1 MVVEC
6 SSCLLRPTLAS
17 GHLTNLIMNTS
28 EIAILMCTYNGER
41 FLGDQLSSFIKQ
53 RHANWK
59 LWISDDGS
67 TDGTLAILE
76 KFAMLYPN
84 RVASIFRGPSQDH
97 AANFL
102 SLVSRA
108 EIQADYF
115 AFSDQ
120 DDIWHDDKL
129 ERALN
134 ILDVENVDN
143 PLLYCGRTRIVD
155 EQNQEMALSRLFS
168 RKPSFANALVQSIG
182 GGNTMVFNNRT
193 RELLRIAGPNLAV
206 THDWWAYIVVSGCG
220 GFVFY
225 DREPSLRYRQ
235 HSSNVIG
242 VNSSWSGRIARFRML
257 LNGRFR
263 DWNDA
268 NIEALQPLL
277 DYLTPAN
284 RRMLQEF
291 QSARDESLIRRLLKL
306 KKCGIYRQTL
316 FGNLSLLGAAILR
329 KI

>member
-1 MVVEC
+1 M
-6 SSCLLRPTLAS
+6 A
-17 GHLTNLIMNTS
+17 NA

-41 FLGDQLSSFIKQ
+41 FLSEQLASFVWQ
-53 RHANWK
+53 SHGNWK

-67 TDGTLAILE
+67 SDRTLKIAE
-76 KFAMLYPN
+76 EFAKRYPD
-84 RVASIFRGPSQDH
+84 RLGGIFQGPSQNH

-102 SLVSRA
+102 SLVSRS
-108 EIQADYF
+108 EIQADYY

-120 DDIWHDDKL
+120 DDIWHEDKL
-129 ERALN
+129 ERSLQFLGGQNAE
-134 ILDVENVDN
+134 I
-143 PLLYCGRTRIVD
+143 PMLYCGRTRIVD
-155 EQNQEMALSRLFS
+155 EQNQEVGLSPLFS
-168 RKPSFANALVQSIG
+168 KKPSFANALVQSIG

-220 GFVFY
+220 GLVFY
-225 DREPSLRYRQ
+225 DREPALRYRQ
-235 HSSNVIG
+235 HSNNVIG

-268 NIEALQPLL
+268 NIKSLQPLL
-277 DYLTPAN
+277 DYLTPES
-284 RRMLQEF
+284 RRTLQEF
-291 QSARDESLIRRLLKL
+291 QSARDAGLIQSLLKL
-306 KKCGIYRQTL
+306 KECGVYRQTL